1 MSDSEK
7 NFDMNS
13 EHFSNQDFSN
23 QYKNELNNI
32 HAPEDLI
39 MKTLARVREEEGKV
53 QAEKAETAVQP
64 APTVMAANTEQ
75 DNIKT
80 EQSYMDPTYSAA
92 QEESYKPA
100 KVSFFSKYKKP
111 IATFV
116 TIAAAAAVLIF
127 AMKAGIFGGRQM
139 SDSSTSGETAHNSES
154 AESAASSAASSDS
167 ESVAEATTAASYES
181 AAEETAEADDSDMA
195 AESAASDSYEDA
207 EESEG
212 TNTYAA
218 DREKKN
224 NMDISLI
231 GGWRTADSINVTSE
245 LKTVFESAAG
255 EQADLTPVA
264 YLGSQMVSGVNH
276 VFLCKTGEDADAYW
290 TLAYIYEDLDG
301 NTELTKVDALDI
313 ADSSD
318 SNQVKIGSSA
328 SGGLM
333 GGWSMAETNDI
344 DSDLEKVINMAVEGE
359 DGVSFEPVMVLNTQV
374 VAGTNYA
381 VLCKNTADAS
391 NVSYWTVLYVY
402 RDLDNE
408 GEKLNNALL
417 VFGE

>member
-13 EHFSNQDFSN
+13 EHFSNQ
-23 QYKNELNNI
+23 YKEELNNI

-39 MKTLARVREEEGKV
+39 MKTLARVREEESKV

-75 DNIKT
+75 VNIKT
-80 EQSYMDPTYSAA
+80 EQSYMNPTYSAA

-139 SDSSTSGETAHNSES
+139 SDSSTSSETAHNS
-154 AESAASSAASSDS
+154 ESAASSAASSDS

-313 ADSSD
+313 AASSD

-328 SGGLM
+328 SSGLM

-344 DSDLEKVINMAVEGE
+344 DGDLEKVINMAVEGE

>member
-13 EHFSNQDFSN
+13 EQFSN
-23 QYKNELNNI
+23 QYKEELNNI

-39 MKTLARVREEEGKV
+39 MKTLARVREEESKV

-75 DNIKT
+75 VNIKT

-139 SDSSTSGETAHNSES
+139 SDSSTSSETAHNSE
-154 AESAASSAASSDS
+154 SAASSDS

-212 TNTYAA
+212 TNTYAV

-231 GGWRTADSINVTSE
+231 GAWRTADSINVTSE

-313 ADSSD
+313 AASSD